1 MSTTKKST
9 KKTVKTEVVKTE
21 LPKVNYNENVDK
33 KIQDKINSMLLAP
46 SALKMIKDGAI
57 EPLNKVFNEFLEE
70 DNVIINIEM
79 NDNGELNIMRLFIA
93 AKVKATRWTYN
104 DDGRIVREVKDF
116 TAYSDEDLANK
127 PEEAKKAREA
137 LLQSIMSSGRK
148 NKLTRWCRSD
158 LDAVNNAYKHVL
170 AHLDQ
175 CAHELKYNTGCR
187 NCAADSIRKE
197 IENIATIRGF
207 EIETR
212 GYSETLREL
221 NKSVPKIFPDLSK
234 YHFEDGKFVKNE
246 DEDSIQIKPL
256 KISNEQKEKLDALLD
271 TISKEN
277 E

>member
-1 MSTTKKST
+1 MSTTKKTT
-9 KKTVKTEVVKTE
+9 KKTAKIEIVKTE
-21 LPKVNYNENVDK
+21 LPKVNYNENIDK
-33 KIQDKINSMLLAP
+33 NIQDKINSMLLAP

-57 EPLNKVFNEFLEE
+57 EPLTNVFNEFLEK

-79 NDNGELNIMRLFIA
+79 NDNGELDIMRLFVA
-93 AKVKATRWTYN
+93 AKVKVTRWTYN
-104 DDGRIVREVKDF
+104 DDGQIVREVKDF

-127 PEEAKKAREA
+127 PEEAEEAREA
-137 LLQSIMSSGRK
+137 LLKDIMLSGRK
-148 NKLTRWCRSD
+148 HKLTRWCMSD
-158 LDAVNNAYKHVL
+158 RGAVDKAYKHVL

-187 NCAADSIRKE
+187 NCAADCIRKE
-197 IENIATIRGF
+197 IENIATIRDF
-207 EIETR
+207 ELETR
-212 GYSETLREL
+212 DYSETLREL
-221 NKSVPKIFPDLSK
+221 NKSVPKIFPDLTK

-246 DEDSIQIKPL
+246 DPVQIKSL